1 LPFAGDA
8 WKADVAPHPA
18 IPPFKVSGGS
28 RGPCGKKPLIVRITP
43 FTLFRLRLTTRF
55 RDVNGSRFFLGG
67 ASCGFPR
74 RKNVVT
80 RTLRWSGVRM
90 EQPGSA
96 TLRLLA
102 TAITERQMGGNTRS
116 QGWLSVIVGL
126 AEALRP
132 EAFITS
138 PVSHARSGA
147 IAPMRRAMS
156 GYCLQRQGVRDA
168 AVVASP
174 ARAEREN

>member
-1 LPFAGDA
+1 M
-8 WKADVAPHPA
+8 
-18 IPPFKVSGGS
+18 
-28 RGPCGKKPLIVRITP
+28 R
-43 FTLFRLRLTTRF
+43 
-55 RDVNGSRFFLGG
+55 
-67 ASCGFPR
+67 
-74 RKNVVT
+74 
-80 RTLRWSGVRM
+80 
-90 EQPGSA
+90 
-96 TLRLLA
+96 
-102 TAITERQMGGNTRS
+102 GNTRS

-126 AEALRP
+126 AEPLRP

-156 GYCLQRQGVRDA
+156 GYCLKRQGARDA